1 MRKIQ
6 PINNN
11 LLIKLDEVKEDK
23 TSGGIIIPDTAKERP
38 QEGDMVALPPDSDI
52 GVSIAD
58 RVIYKSFSGT
68 EITFETDSRLRLLE
82 KTSCTH
88 VLLPVMDTFAS
99 GISVIID
106 CYRFLKG

>member
-23 TSGGIIIPDTAKERP
+23 TSGGIIIPDTAKEKS
-38 QEGDMVALPPDSDI
+38 QEGEVIAIPADSDI
-52 GVSIAD
+52 GLSVGD

-68 EITFETDSRLRLLE
+68 EITFEGE
-82 KTSCTH
+82 KYLIVPSDDILAKF
-88 VLLPVMDTFAS
+88 VEVDA
-99 GISVIID
+99 I
-106 CYRFLKG
+106 

>member
-23 TSGGIIIPDTAKERP
+23 TSGGIIIPDTAKEKP
-38 QEGDMVALPPDSDI
+38 SEGEVLALPPDSDI
-52 GVSIAD
+52 SVSVGD

-68 EITFETDSRLRLLE
+68 EIAFEGEKYLLVPSDDILAKFVE
-82 KTSCTH
+82 
-88 VLLPVMDTFAS
+88 VDA
-99 GISVIID
+99 I
-106 CYRFLKG
+106 